1 MPKDATSPRDTVDRH
16 AEALAMLREIDAR
29 LEVEKIRAQK
39 TASEVAAEHLGTYG
53 AGYLVLM
60 VLAFFGACL
69 FLPESTISVVAGLTT
84 LIVTSMIQLLKQV
97 VGESVPA
104 KAPDNGD
111 PSGGKP

>member
-1 MPKDATSPRDTVDRH
+1 MNKTDTSPRETSRDS
-16 AEALAMLREIDAR
+16 AEELAMLKRIEAE
-29 LEVEKIRAQK
+29 LVVEKIRAAK

-69 FLPESTISVVAGLTT
+69 FLPEATISVVAGLTT

-97 VGESVPA
+97 VGEAPA
-104 KAPDNGD
+104 KQVSEEAND
-111 PSGGKP
+111 K